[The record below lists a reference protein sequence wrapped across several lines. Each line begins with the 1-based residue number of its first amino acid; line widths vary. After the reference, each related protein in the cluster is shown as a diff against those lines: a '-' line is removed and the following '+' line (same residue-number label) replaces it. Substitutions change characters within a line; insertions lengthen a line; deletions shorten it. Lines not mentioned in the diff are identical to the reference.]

1 MTELNQNPKSDALEN
16 LENIIIENLNFNQ
29 GGMENDFNRLQEI
42 LVDPELLTMRD
53 RILEVEK
60 KLPEIFTNRDRIN
73 LLDKKIAA
81 ISQLREQ
88 LQSLESKIQD
98 IPGDRIFQQLATI
111 QSTLEEIQSK
121 IDNNKD
127 IVKIIIPIISN
138 LMQRQFTQFKQE
150 FFQEITQ
157 FKQELFQEII
167 LTMKSQQEEQKNLS
181 IRVTG
186 IQANSDAS
194 TSLTESDQN

>member
-1 MTELNQNPKSDALEN
+1 MSELNHNPKSDALEN
-16 LENIIIENLNFNQ
+16 LENIIIENLNFTQ
-29 GGMENDFNRLQEI
+29 GGKEDDFNRLQEI

-53 RILEVEK
+53 RILEVER

-73 LLDKKIAA
+73 VLDKKIAG
-81 ISQLREQ
+81 ISQIREQ
-88 LQSLESKIQD
+88 LESLESKIQE
-98 IPGDRIFQQLATI
+98 IPAETICQQLATI
-111 QSTLEEIQSK
+111 QSTLEEIQGK

-127 IVKIIIPIISN
+127 IVKILIPIISN

-150 FFQEITQ
+150 
-157 FKQELFQEII
+157 LFQEII
-167 LTMKSQQEEQKNLS
+167 LTIKSQQEQHKNLS

-194 TSLTESDQN
+194 TSLNEYDEN

>member
-1 MTELNQNPKSDALEN
+1 MSELNQNPKSDALEN
-16 LENIIIENLNFNQ
+16 LENIIIENLNFTQ
-29 GGMENDFNRLQEI
+29 GVKEDDFNRLQEI

-53 RILEVEK
+53 RILEVER

-73 LLDKKIAA
+73 VLDKKIGA
-81 ISQLREQ
+81 ISQISDQ
-88 LQSLESKIQD
+88 LQSLEAKIQD
-98 IPGDRIFQQLATI
+98 IPGDPISQQLATI
-111 QSTLEEIQSK
+111 QATLEEIQSK

-150 FFQEITQ
+150 
-157 FKQELFQEII
+157 LFQEMI
-167 LTMKSQQEEQKNLS
+167 LTIKSQQEEQKNLS

-194 TSLTESDQN
+194 TSLNESDQN

>member
-1 MTELNQNPKSDALEN
+1 MSELNQNPKSDALEN
-16 LENIIIENLNFNQ
+16 LENIIIENLNFTQ
-29 GGMENDFNRLQEI
+29 GGKEDDFNRLQEI

-53 RILEVEK
+53 RILEVER

-73 LLDKKIAA
+73 VLDKKIAA
-81 ISQLREQ
+81 ISQIREQ
-88 LQSLESKIQD
+88 LASLESKIQD
-98 IPGDRIFQQLATI
+98 IPGDTIYQQLATI
-111 QSTLEEIQSK
+111 QSTLEEIKGK

-150 FFQEITQ
+150 
-157 FKQELFQEII
+157 LFQEMII
-167 LTMKSQQEEQKNLS
+167 AIKSQQEEQKNLS

-194 TSLTESDQN
+194 ASLNESDQN